1 MAKRKTP
8 PQKPSPIKRP
18 EPKRVDMPID
28 HLILTRD
35 LQPRARLNPE
45 TVAEYAEI
53 YRLGGPSAMEPIRAF
68 TDKNGEYVL
77 TRGFTRVAAAREAEL
92 TNLPCDLYPE
102 PEDEIDILLDSL
114 SGNKH
119 GQKLTNADKQRA
131 LELYHSKVEVK
142 LWGSTREVAMLLG
155 CSHDLVAEYRK
166 KLSEPAREEPPA
178 QAPKP
183 EPMHTNVEAS
193 TSDVETPR
201 HSPLNYGDPKAIE
214 QLATE
219 LCKSIKSLTM
229 EEAMVL
235 SILWDLQ
242 AFELQPC
249 LFTIVQNNLPT
260 QPDAEDF
267 DALIE
272 ELSPSGYVESKG
284 KELWLTEEG
293 QQEILSTL
301 NRMNLTK
308 APQEPQTQVTTR
320 HEKPEPPKEPKRNP
334 TATIDKAREI
344 LADRIVEEPMRAFRL
359 PGRQREIYL
368 LACIVGIDSN
378 GMLQWGDS
386 DLDAAEL
393 AFAQG
398 LAKRTAEEL
407 KRGNERIGT
416 IGSLALLWD
425 LDPNAIM
432 ILAERATKCTTN

>member
-8 PQKPSPIKRP
+8 PKKPSPLKRP
-18 EPKRVDMPID
+18 EPNRVDMPID
-28 HLILTRD
+28 HLILSRD

-53 YRLGGPSAMEPIRAF
+53 YRIGGLNAMEPIRAF
-68 TDKNGEYVL
+68 TDKNGDAIL
-77 TRGFTRVAAAREAEL
+77 TRGFTRVAAAREAKL
-92 TNLPCDLYPE
+92 THLPCDLYPE
-102 PEDEIDILLDSL
+102 PEEEIDILLDSL

-142 LWGSTREVAMLLG
+142 LWGTTREVSMLLG

-166 KLSEPAREEPPA
+166 KLSAPAREET
-178 QAPKP
+178 P
-183 EPMHTNVEAS
+183 EPKQGKIETAPYQKANVHNAS
-193 TSDVETPR
+193 PILDME
-201 HSPLNYGDPKAIE
+201 GIE
-214 QLATE
+214 QLATD
-219 LCKSIKSLTM
+219 LCKNIKSLTM

-242 AFELQPC
+242 AFAGSSALC
-249 LFTIVQNNLPT
+249 AIVRNTMPT
-260 QPDAEDF
+260 QPDEEDF
-267 DALIE
+267 IELIE
-272 ELSPSGYVESKG
+272 DFRQSCYIESEG
-284 KELWLTEEG
+284 DEFLWLTEEG
-293 QQEILSTL
+293 QKEILSTL
-301 NRMNLTK
+301 NKRPPSQSPK
-308 APQEPQTQVTTR
+308 EPQTQVTTR
-320 HEKPEPPKEPKRNP
+320 HETPEQPKEPKRNP

-344 LADRIVEEPMRAFRL
+344 LADRIVEEPMRAFRI

-416 IGSLALLWD
+416 IGSIALLWD

-432 ILAERATKCTTN
+432 ILAERATK